1 MLSSGNIRLIV
12 LGHLYFFSVFIFSII
27 FRFDHV
33 ITTTLFF
40 LVPTII
46 LCTLKRGFAK
56 EILLFSISMGIPL
69 GLYVQVIAE
78 RNNLWKYEPVHFKNF
93 FINGMPMEALFWY
106 PVWIMLLLSVYVYFI
121 DNHKHLFK
129 KHFIKRHFRYFLFSS
144 VLLLISLALAF
155 LEEKYLQLQY
165 AYTFLVL
172 PLGLLAFLL
181 YRRKLHKRYFKIM
194 VPTTLIYLI
203 PMLVYD
209 VLGVYLNSWE
219 FGGQYFGLINLGIGL
234 IPIEELVIWLII
246 CTPAIIIYFEEF
258 ESDFK

>member
-93 FINGMPMEALFWY
+93 FINGMPMEALF
-106 PVWIMLLLSVYVYFI
+106 
-121 DNHKHLFK
+121 
-129 KHFIKRHFRYFLFSS
+129 
-144 VLLLISLALAF
+144 
-155 LEEKYLQLQY
+155 
-165 AYTFLVL
+165 
-172 PLGLLAFLL
+172 
-181 YRRKLHKRYFKIM
+181 
-194 VPTTLIYLI
+194 
-203 PMLVYD
+203 
-209 VLGVYLNSWE
+209 
-219 FGGQYFGLINLGIGL
+219 
-234 IPIEELVIWLII
+234 
-246 CTPAIIIYFEEF
+246 
-258 ESDFK
+258 